1 MCGFFLWKETGRRG
15 THKNL
20 LFIRKNKKRSYTK
33 EKNKKIR
40 RECMLLDSL
49 INMTISTLFQ
59 LIHLLIIQLLI
70 VYVIVFYG
78 FKIILDALFTLC
90 VKGIKYLWTQQVIP
104 YIQKQ
109 KRLDLLSFRFKKR
122 QTVK

>member
-1 MCGFFLWKETGRRG
+1 
-15 THKNL
+15 
-20 LFIRKNKKRSYTK
+20 
-33 EKNKKIR
+33 
-40 RECMLLDSL
+40 MLLDSL
-49 INMTISTLFQ
+49 IDMTISTLFQ

-78 FKIILDALFTLC
+78 FKMILDALFTLC